1 MGAPRYVDPPLP
13 LRTRE
18 AKGTATPHHLG
29 RFELIERIG
38 QGGMAEVFR
47 AAVTGPEG
55 FRRELVVKRVLPQL
69 SARERFTQMF
79 VNEAKISALL
89 AHPNIVQIF
98 EFGEAGG
105 AYFIAMESVR
115 GLTLREVLTKLREQ
129 GTAMP
134 VVTAAEITRE
144 VLTALDY
151 AHCLRDAEGRPLE
164 IIHRDVSPSNIMLA
178 ETGAVKVLDFGIARA
193 ADLISDDDG
202 DVVKGKIAYVAPEQI
217 ACRDV
222 DRRVDLFAVG
232 CVLHEMLTGRVLFR
246 AQNNLQRKL
255 ELLAERSLP
264 PSAWNPDVPP
274 AVDEIVR
281 RAVERDPD
289 ARYSSAADMLVD
301 VENYLASFR
310 SSHRAVL
317 RLVRSLSEEPEATD
331 TPEVAPPVVAG
342 LPQTAVTS
350 PERPGGRVKGR
361 VTGAPGINDRSFS
374 GTGSGTGTH
383 SGSSLAPIPGSTSGP
398 MAARLGNAAHAERDR
413 FTRARHGRQALLVA
427 CWLGAF
433 VLVAAAGLGV
443 RGFIKGHLNGP
454 AKEAVADR
462 AAGVVQ
468 TTPGTVVPLGVTA
481 ERRPTPEKP
490 KRRPARGSAGKRVP
504 HRP

>member
-1 MGAPRYVDPPLP
+1 MAAPRYVDPPLP
-13 LRTRE
+13 LDTRE
-18 AKGTATPHHLG
+18 PKRTSTPPRLG

-69 SARERFTQMF
+69 SGRQRFTQMF

-105 AYFIAMESVR
+105 CYFIAMESVR
-115 GLTLREVLTKLREQ
+115 GMTLREALIKLREQ
-129 GTAMP
+129 GKTMP
-134 VVTAAEITRE
+134 VVAAAEITRE
-144 VLTALDY
+144 VLVALDY
-151 AHCLRDAEGRPLE
+151 AHCLRDGEGRPLE

-193 ADLISDDDG
+193 ADIIADDDG

-217 ACRDV
+217 ACRAI
-222 DRRVDLFAVG
+222 DRRADLFAAG
-232 CVLHEMLTGRVLFR
+232 CVLHEMLTGRVMFR

-255 ELLAERSLP
+255 ELLAEKSLP

-281 RAVERDPD
+281 RATERD
-289 ARYSSAADMLVD
+289 AELRYASAADMIVD

-310 SSHRAVL
+310 SSNRAVL
-317 RLVRSLSEEPEATD
+317 RLIRSLGEEPEPE
-331 TPEVAPPVVAG
+331 TPEVVVPAGLPVG

-350 PERPGGRVKGR
+350 PERPVARARDRSVDRSG
-361 VTGAPGINDRSFS
+361 TGAGTFS
-374 GTGSGTGTH
+374 GTASAPGATTTGT
-383 SGSSLAPIPGSTSGP
+383 SSPTVAG
-398 MAARLGNAAHAERDR
+398 RLGNAGQAERQR
-413 FTRARHGRQALLVA
+413 FTRARHGHQFLVA
-427 CWLGAF
+427 LRWLA
-433 VLVAAAGLGV
+433 VCAAVAALGLGV
-443 RGFIKGHLNGP
+443 RTFLAGRSAAV
-454 AKEAVADR
+454 AKEPSPVPAAVVH
-462 AAGVVQ
+462 AAPAAPAVNGDK
-468 TTPGTVVPLGVTA
+468 
-481 ERRPTPEKP
+481 PEKRADKA
-490 KRRPARGSAGKRVP
+490 KRHVSRPGAKRGAHHP
-504 HRP
+504 